1 MKQAELQ
8 SSTPSERPFARRLWG
23 WKLPLIF
30 LCPLFVRIGFM
41 RFLSR
46 PARLTFPLLLSLA
59 ALFSILLPIILLP
72 QVARAQEGPLDKSE
86 PKGIT
91 VEQIIKRF
99 ASKEKEF
106 KEARDQ
112 YTYRQDVKVMT
123 LDGDTPDGSYQQVFD
138 VTFDDKGRKIKNVVF
153 APQPTLQRIQMTE
166 EDFDDIENRLP
177 FVLTSDEIGEYDIL
191 YVGQQK
197 QDELNTYVFDIAPKQ
212 IVGKKRYFQGR
223 IWVDNHDFQIVETYG
238 KTVPDIRKKK
248 GNENLFPKFTTWREQ
263 IDGQYWFP
271 TYTRAEDTLQ
281 FSMGGVKIRE
291 IIKYTNYRR
300 FGSKSKITYEG
311 QEVQKAEPKPG
322 DQKPQ

>member
-1 MKQAELQ
+1 
-8 SSTPSERPFARRLWG
+8 
-23 WKLPLIF
+23 
-30 LCPLFVRIGFM
+30 M
-41 RFLSR
+41 RFQSR
-46 PARLTFPLLLSLA
+46 PPKLTSPFILSLI
-59 ALFSILLPIILLP
+59 ALFSVLVPAVMLP
-72 QVARAQEGPLDKSE
+72 AMAHAQEGTLDKSE

-91 VEQIIKRF
+91 VEEIIKRF
-99 ASKEKEF
+99 SIKEKAF

-112 YTYRQDVKVMT
+112 YTFRQDVKVMT
-123 LDGDTPDGSYQQVFD
+123 LDGDTPDGYYQQVFD
-138 VTFDDKGRKIKNVVF
+138 VTFDDKGRKIKNVVY
-153 APQPTLQRIQMTE
+153 APQPTLQRLMMTE

-197 QDELNTYVFDIAPKQ
+197 QDELSTYVFDVAPKQ

-223 IWVDNHDFQIVETYG
+223 IWVDDHDFQIVETYG

-271 TYTRAEDTLQ
+271 TYTRAEDTLK
-281 FSMGGVKIRE
+281 FSMGDIKIRE

-300 FGSKSKITYEG
+300 FGSKSRITFEG
-311 QEVQKAEPKPG
+311 QEVQKGTEQKKPEEQKQP
-322 DQKPQ
+322 DPQKPQ

>member
-1 MKQAELQ
+1 
-8 SSTPSERPFARRLWG
+8 
-23 WKLPLIF
+23 
-30 LCPLFVRIGFM
+30 M
-41 RFLSR
+41 RFQSR
-46 PARLTFPLLLSLA
+46 PKQLTFPFILSLA
-59 ALFSILLPIILLP
+59 ALCGVLLPSIMLP
-72 QVARAQEGPLDKSE
+72 AVARAQEGALDKSE

-91 VEQIIKRF
+91 VEEIIKRF
-99 ASKEKEF
+99 SVKEKAF

-112 YTYRQDVKVMT
+112 YTFRQDVKVMT
-123 LDGDTPDGSYQQVFD
+123 LEGDTPDGYYQQVFD

-153 APQPTLQRIQMTE
+153 APQPTLQRLMMTE

-197 QDELNTYVFDIAPKQ
+197 QEELSTYVFDVAPKQ

-223 IWVDNHDFQIVETYG
+223 IWVDDHDFQIVETYG

-271 TYTRAEDTLQ
+271 TYTRAEDTLK
-281 FSMGGVKIRE
+281 FSTEDIKIRE

-311 QEVQKAEPKPG
+311 QEVQKGTEQKKPEEQKQPEP
-322 DQKPQ
+322 QKPQ

>member
-1 MKQAELQ
+1 
-8 SSTPSERPFARRLWG
+8 
-23 WKLPLIF
+23 
-30 LCPLFVRIGFM
+30 M

-59 ALFSILLPIILLP
+59 ALFSALLPIIMVP
-72 QVARAQEGPLDKSE
+72 QVARAQEGTLDKSE

-99 ASKEKEF
+99 SIKEKEF

-123 LDGDTPDGSYQQVFD
+123 LDGDTPDGNYQQVFD

-153 APQPTLQRIQMTE
+153 APQPTLQRLQMTE

-223 IWVDNHDFQIVETYG
+223 IWVDNKDFQIVETFG

-271 TYTRAEDTLQ
+271 TYTRAEDTLK
-281 FSMGGVKIRE
+281 FSMGDIKIRE
-291 IIKYTNYRR
+291 IIKYTNYKR

-311 QEVQKAEPKPG
+311 QEVQKAEPKPE
-322 DQKPQ
+322 DQKPLEPRKPQ

>member
-1 MKQAELQ
+1 M
-8 SSTPSERPFARRLWG
+8 S
-23 WKLPLIF
+23 
-30 LCPLFVRIGFM
+30 PLF
-41 RFLSR
+41 
-46 PARLTFPLLLSLA
+46 LSLA
-59 ALFSILLPIILLP
+59 ERFGVLLPVIILFVLVIPVLVIP
-72 QVARAQEGPLDKSE
+72 QPARAQEGPLDKSQ
-86 PKGIT
+86 PNGIA
-91 VEQIIKRF
+91 VDEIIKRF
-99 ASKEKEF
+99 STKEKQF

-123 LDGDTPDGSYQQVFD
+123 LDGDTPDGMYQEVFD
-138 VTFDDKGRKIKNVVF
+138 VTFDDKGHKVKNVVF
-153 APQPTLQRIQMTE
+153 APQPTLRRIQMTE

-197 QDELNTYVFDIAPKQ
+197 MDELGTYVFDIAPKQ

-271 TYTRAEDTLQ
+271 TYTRAEDTLK
-281 FSMGGVKIRE
+281 FSLGDVKIRE
-291 IIKYTNYRR
+291 IVKYTNYKR
-300 FGSKSKITYEG
+300 FGSKSRITYEG

-322 DQKPQ
+322 EQKPPEPPKPQ

>member
-1 MKQAELQ
+1 
-8 SSTPSERPFARRLWG
+8 
-23 WKLPLIF
+23 
-30 LCPLFVRIGFM
+30 M

-46 PARLTFPLLLSLA
+46 PAFLTFPLLSLST
-59 ALFSILLPIILLP
+59 LFSVLMPLLMLSP
-72 QVARAQEGPLDKSE
+72 VARAQQGPLDKSA
-86 PKGIT
+86 PQGIT
-91 VEQIIKRF
+91 VEEIIKRF
-99 ASKEKEF
+99 ATKEKEF

-123 LDGDTPDGSYQQVFD
+123 LDGDTPDGAYQQVFD
-138 VTFDDKGRKIKNVVF
+138 VTFDDKGRKTKNVVF
-153 APQPTLQRIQMTE
+153 APQPTLQRILMTE

-281 FSMGGVKIRE
+281 FSLGGVKIRE

-300 FGSKSKITYEG
+300 FGSKSRITYDG

-322 DQKPQ
+322 EPKPTEPPKPQ

>member
-1 MKQAELQ
+1 M
-8 SSTPSERPFARRLWG
+8 
-23 WKLPLIF
+23 
-30 LCPLFVRIGFM
+30 
-41 RFLSR
+41 
-46 PARLTFPLLLSLA
+46 FPLSLSLA
-59 ALFSILLPIILLP
+59 ERFGVLLPVMVLFVLVIPVLVIP
-72 QVARAQEGPLDKSE
+72 QAARAQEGPLDKSE
-86 PKGIT
+86 PKGTT
-91 VEQIIKRF
+91 VDEIIKRF
-99 ASKEKEF
+99 AAKEKQF

-123 LDGDTPDGSYQQVFD
+123 LDGDTPDGSYQEVFD
-138 VTFDDKGRKIKNVVF
+138 VTFDDKGHKVKNVVF

-197 QDELNTYVFDIAPKQ
+197 MDELGTYVFDIAPKQ

-271 TYTRAEDTLQ
+271 TYTRAEDTLK
-281 FSMGGVKIRE
+281 FSLGDVKIRE
-291 IIKYTNYRR
+291 IVKYTNYKR
-300 FGSKSKITYEG
+300 FGSRSRITYEG
-311 QEVQKAEPKPG
+311 QEVQKAEPKP
-322 DQKPQ
+322 DQKPAEPPKPQ

>member
-1 MKQAELQ
+1 
-8 SSTPSERPFARRLWG
+8 
-23 WKLPLIF
+23 
-30 LCPLFVRIGFM
+30 M
-41 RFLSR
+41 RFQSR
-46 PARLTFPLLLSLA
+46 LAQLAFPFILSLA
-59 ALFSILLPIILLP
+59 ALFSALLPIVMLP
-72 QVARAQEGPLDKSE
+72 TLARAQEGALDKSE

-91 VEQIIKRF
+91 VEEIIKRF
-99 ASKEKEF
+99 SVKEKAF

-112 YTYRQDVKVMT
+112 YTFRQDVKVMT
-123 LDGDTPDGSYQQVFD
+123 LDGDTPDGYYQQVFD
-138 VTFDDKGRKIKNVVF
+138 VTFDDKGRKTKNVVF
-153 APQPTLQRIQMTE
+153 APQPTLQRLMMTE

-177 FVLTSDEIGEYDIL
+177 FVLTSDEIREYDIL

-197 QDELNTYVFDIAPKQ
+197 QDELNTYVFDVAPKQ

-223 IWVDNHDFQIVETYG
+223 IWVDDHDFQIVETYG

-271 TYTRAEDTLQ
+271 TYTRAEDTLK
-281 FSMGGVKIRE
+281 FSMGDIKIRE

-311 QEVQKAEPKPG
+311 QEVQKGTEQKKPEEQKQPEPE
-322 DQKPQ
+322 KPQ

>member
-1 MKQAELQ
+1 
-8 SSTPSERPFARRLWG
+8 
-23 WKLPLIF
+23 
-30 LCPLFVRIGFM
+30 M
-41 RFLSR
+41 RFQSR

-59 ALFSILLPIILLP
+59 ALFSALLPVIMLP
-72 QVARAQEGPLDKSE
+72 QAARAQEGALDKSE

-91 VEQIIKRF
+91 VEEVIKRF

-112 YTYRQDVKVMT
+112 YTFRQDVKVMT
-123 LDGDTPDGSYQQVFD
+123 LDGDTPDGNYQQVFD

-166 EDFDDIENRLP
+166 EDIDDIENRLP

-197 QDELNTYVFDIAPKQ
+197 QDELNTYVFDVAPKQ

-238 KTVPDIRKKK
+238 KTVPDIRKKHGK
-248 GNENLFPKFTTWREQ
+248 EENLFPKFTTWREQ

-271 TYTRAEDTLQ
+271 TYTRAEDTLK
-281 FSMGGVKIRE
+281 FSLGDIKIRE

-311 QEVQKAEPKPG
+311 KEVEKGAEQKKPDEQKPPNPPKP
-322 DQKPQ
+322 Q

>member
-1 MKQAELQ
+1 
-8 SSTPSERPFARRLWG
+8 
-23 WKLPLIF
+23 
-30 LCPLFVRIGFM
+30 M
-41 RFLSR
+41 RFQSR
-46 PARLTFPLLLSLA
+46 PAQLAFPFIFSLA
-59 ALFSILLPIILLP
+59 ALFSVLLPIVMLP
-72 QVARAQEGPLDKSE
+72 AVARAQEGALDKSE

-91 VEQIIKRF
+91 VEEIIKRF
-99 ASKEKEF
+99 SVKEKAF

-112 YTYRQDVKVMT
+112 YTFRQDVKVMT
-123 LDGDTPDGSYQQVFD
+123 LEGDTPDGYYQQVFD
-138 VTFDDKGRKIKNVVF
+138 VTFDDKGRKIKNVVY
-153 APQPTLQRIQMTE
+153 APQPTLQRLMMTE

-197 QDELNTYVFDIAPKQ
+197 QDELNTYVFDVAPKQ
-212 IVGKKRYFQGR
+212 IVRKKRYFQGR
-223 IWVDNHDFQIVETYG
+223 IWVDDHDFQIVETYG

-271 TYTRAEDTLQ
+271 TYTRAEDTLK
-281 FSMGGVKIRE
+281 FSTEDIKIRE

-311 QEVQKAEPKPG
+311 QEVQKGTEQKKPEEQKQPEP
-322 DQKPQ
+322 QKPQ

>member
-1 MKQAELQ
+1 
-8 SSTPSERPFARRLWG
+8 
-23 WKLPLIF
+23 
-30 LCPLFVRIGFM
+30 M
-41 RFLSR
+41 RFQSP
-46 PARLTFPLLLSLA
+46 PARLTFPLLISLA
-59 ALFSILLPIILLP
+59 VLFSVLLPIIMLP
-72 QVARAQEGPLDKSE
+72 QVARAQEGALDKSE
-86 PKGIT
+86 PKGTT
-91 VEQIIKRF
+91 VEAIIKRF

-123 LDGDTPDGSYQQVFD
+123 LDGDTPDGNYQQVFD

-153 APQPTLQRIQMTE
+153 APQPTLQRLQMTE

-197 QDELNTYVFDIAPKQ
+197 QDELNTYVFDVAPKQ

-223 IWVDNHDFQIVETYG
+223 IWVDDHDFQIVETYG

-271 TYTRAEDTLQ
+271 TYTRAEDTLK
-281 FSMGGVKIRE
+281 FSMGDIKIRE

-311 QEVQKAEPKPG
+311 KEVQKAEPKPG
-322 DQKPQ
+322 DQKPPEAPKPQ